1 MFIYY
6 AIFNIAE
13 DGINV
18 SFPDLDGA
26 FTSGSDMHEA
36 LYMSKDLLAGWL
48 INAED
53 DGETLPTPS
62 QPESVKVPEGDL
74 LIPVEVNL
82 EVYREKFNN
91 QLIKKTLTIP
101 KYLNRLAE
109 EEKINFSSTLTE
121 ALKRKLGV

>member
-62 QPESVKVPEGDL
+62 QPESIKVSEGDL